1 MFSVPES
8 ASLLGVNDARVRA
21 LIAAGELE
29 ALRVGGRWIVT
40 RASLEDRNRRRAGAQ
55 AGFRRRHITAN
66 GRPFHPSTAWRLM
79 LAVDAGT
86 LGGDL
91 NAQER
96 QRLQKHLG
104 HAAIDVA
111 TLRRRAVVR
120 RYEAHPSV
128 LSAMLDD
135 RRIVRTGVSAAAEYG
150 VDLVVDEHLDAY
162 VPEADA
168 EAVAS
173 DYELLAASARPNVVL
188 RVVSCAWPF
197 AESARVAPRVAV
209 GVDLLDSTD
218 PRERRAGERMQI
230 PMFVPKYFE
239 LHLRRGRWLVGQ
251 WSDGGHDQI
260 RPEALARAIE
270 LGTDVRYQAR
280 MLRSGDVPALV
291 ERLPTRRGRS

>member
-1 MFSVPES
+1 
-8 ASLLGVNDARVRA
+8 
-21 LIAAGELE
+21 
-29 ALRVGGRWIVT
+29 
-40 RASLEDRNRRRAGAQ
+40 
-55 AGFRRRHITAN
+55 
-66 GRPFHPSTAWRLM
+66 M
-79 LAVDAGT
+79 LAVDSGT
-86 LGGDL
+86 LSGDL

-96 QRLQKHLG
+96 QRFRKHLG
-104 HAAIDVA
+104 QAAIDVA
-111 TLRRRAVVR
+111 KLRRRAAVR
-120 RYEAHPSV
+120 RFEAHPSV
-128 LSAMLDD
+128 LSSMLDD
-135 RRIVRTGVSAAAEYG
+135 RRIVRTGVSAAADYS

-173 DYELLAASARPNVVL
+173 DYEFLASARPNVVL

-197 AESARVAPRVAV
+197 AESARVAPRVVV
-209 GVDLLDSTD
+209 GVDLLDATD
-218 PRERRAGERMQI
+218 PRERRAGEHMQI
-230 PMFVPKYFE
+230 PMFVPKLFE